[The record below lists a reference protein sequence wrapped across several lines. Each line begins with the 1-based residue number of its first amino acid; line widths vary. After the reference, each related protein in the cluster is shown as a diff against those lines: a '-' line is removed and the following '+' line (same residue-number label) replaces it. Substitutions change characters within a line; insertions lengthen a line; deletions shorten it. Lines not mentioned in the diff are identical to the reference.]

1 MNGDARGQGM
11 SKPDYRSRVDVLRR
25 STGVVPEPVA
35 DLQGVTLAHAVEVVM
50 NDWPVTDREHVLIAT
65 KKGFLRFAD
74 IRAIFARSDFPS

>member
-1 MNGDARGQGM
+1 M

-25 STGVVPEPVA
+25 NAGDVPEPVA

-50 NDWPVTDREHVLIAT
+50 NDWSVIDRGRVLIAT